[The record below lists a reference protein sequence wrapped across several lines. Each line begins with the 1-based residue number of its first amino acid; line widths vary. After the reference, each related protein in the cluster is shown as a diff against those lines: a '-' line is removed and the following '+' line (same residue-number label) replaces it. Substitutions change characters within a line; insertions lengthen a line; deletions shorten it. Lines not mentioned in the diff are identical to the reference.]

1 MVEKN
6 GQSGQLDIWSEA
18 RATMKAMPEGRGNEK
33 RTAMDGH
40 RARDREGER
49 GERQEARETET
60 KNGTETARE

>member
-40 RARDREGER
+40 REIEKGKERDRNKEQNGDGEGR
-49 GERQEARETET
+49 S
-60 KNGTETARE
+60 